1 MNGCVINSLMK
12 DWKINIPCEK
22 KLKRIIKDDN
32 ITEIKLAKYK
42 DFTIHL
48 YMDLDKDKNLVSTIS
63 LGCDKLWD
71 YSELSED
78 EAIKL
83 YEAFVY
89 EIKDISIN
97 ELTWK
102 LRSLVQECIDAFNYK
117 IKFFKNFL
125 KDYE

>member
-1 MNGCVINSLMK
+1 MK

-22 KLKRIIKDDN
+22 KLKRIIKDED
-32 ITEIKLAKYK
+32 ITEIELATYK
-42 DFTIHL
+42 DFSIYL
-48 YMDLDKDKNLVSTIS
+48 YMELDKDKNLVSTIS

-71 YSELSED
+71 KMHSELPED

-117 IKFFKNFL
+117 IKFLKNFL